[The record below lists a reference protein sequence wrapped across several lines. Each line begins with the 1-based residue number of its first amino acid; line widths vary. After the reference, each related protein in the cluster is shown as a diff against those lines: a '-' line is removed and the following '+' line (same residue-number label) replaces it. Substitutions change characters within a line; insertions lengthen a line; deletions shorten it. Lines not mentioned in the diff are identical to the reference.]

1 MKGYTIIEQ
10 IGKGRFAKVHKAT
23 KGKEEEIYAL
33 KEIEKNDEIEKYLPT
48 ELDIA
53 EKKLKHR
60 NIVQIFEHF
69 RDGSIYIVMEYCEM
83 GDLSSYFVQVK
94 PDINQ
99 RIVFM
104 THMALGVNYLHNQNI
119 IHRDLKPENALI
131 TNKTGE
137 IVCKITDFGVSRI
150 KEKKQDVIQTYV
162 GSLPYMAPEI
172 TGDQEYGKEVDIFAL
187 GMLFYA
193 VYKYTILTT
202 SFGIQSLIAGLYVDG
217 NRIAY
222 LNEVMK
228 RKKPTLEQF
237 IEEYFQDSNVVV
249 GKFIFSMVNIKP
261 ENRPQ
266 MDFVLMKISAINVQH
281 ELNPTIK
288 KQEQSIKDLQD
299 RNEALRNELHD
310 TKEKLVQTNKLVKSW
325 NSEKQHM
332 TITGDLQ
339 KQNKNLTE
347 ELLKLHE
354 RIEVQHTELKQ
365 QTQEQER
372 INLKTQLER
381 KSMQENLKQVEST
394 VGRLTNQIVE
404 QTANMEEK
412 HEKLEKPLPQKT
424 EAHKEDTS
432 VHENRI
438 AELGNVI
445 EDVQKPK
452 PKDAGTRTHS
462 GTDWMRLKTT
472 NPAGMK
478 TAQQLDQ
485 SGDSSLVKQ
494 AVRRGKSS
502 KEQVKRITLKCNHC
516 NQRQIINRTG

>member
-1 MKGYTIIEQ
+1 M
-10 IGKGRFAKVHKAT
+10 HKAK

-33 KEIEKNDEIEKYLPT
+33 KEIEQNDRTIDRHIQT
-48 ELDIA
+48 ELEIA
-53 EKKLKHR
+53 QQKLKHR

-69 RDGSIYIVMEYCEM
+69 TEGSIYIVMEYCEM
-83 GDLSSYFVQVK
+83 GDLGAYLVQVK
-94 PDINQ
+94 PDLNQ

-150 KEKKQDVIQTYV
+150 KHNKQDVIQTYV
-162 GSLPYMAPEI
+162 GSSAYMAPEI
-172 TGDQEYGKEVDIFAL
+172 TGEQEYGNEVDIFAL

-193 VYKYTILTT
+193 VYKYTFLTN
-202 SFGIQSLIAGLYVDG
+202 SFGTKSLIPGLYVAG

-228 RKKPTLEQF
+228 REKPPVDQF
-237 IEEYFQDSNVVV
+237 IEKYFQDSNVVV
-249 GKFIFSMVNIKP
+249 GKFIFSMIDIKP

-266 MDFVLMKISAINVQH
+266 MDFVLMKISEIKVQH
-281 ELNPTIK
+281 EVNPTIK
-288 KQEQSIKDLQD
+288 RQEQSIKDLQD
-299 RNEALRNELHD
+299 GIEALRNELHD
-310 TKEKLVQTNKLVKSW
+310 TKEKLVESNKLEKSL
-325 NSEKQHM
+325 KCDTQHM
-332 TITGDLQ
+332 KILGDLQ

-347 ELLKLHE
+347 ELHKFHE
-354 RIEVQHTELKQ
+354 IIEVQHTELKQ

-381 KSMQENLKQVEST
+381 KSMQENLKQLEST

-412 HEKLEKPLPQKT
+412 HEKLEKHLLQKT
-424 EAHKEDTS
+424 EVHKEDTS

-452 PKDAGTRTHS
+452 PKDAGTRIHS

-494 AVRRGKSS
+494 AVTRGKSS
-502 KEQVKRITLKCNHC
+502 IEQVKRIKLKCNHC
-516 NQRQIINRTG
+516 NHFD